1 MNLEMSFTLLSIFT
15 MKLVLFIIEFIYFR
29 IEMFIRRNF
38 LEDSIQSIKMDVTNL
53 NYLAIFR
60 KIED

>member
-1 MNLEMSFTLLSIFT
+1 MNLEISFTLLSIFT